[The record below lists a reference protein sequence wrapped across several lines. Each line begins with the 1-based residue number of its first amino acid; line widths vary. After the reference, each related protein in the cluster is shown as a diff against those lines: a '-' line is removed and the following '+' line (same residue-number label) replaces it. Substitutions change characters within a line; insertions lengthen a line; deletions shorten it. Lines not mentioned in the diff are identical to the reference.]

1 MSTSKQQTTVV
12 SDKQRTLTSYIMHSR
27 ESPNP
32 TQIKH
37 NISNLSPPESE
48 PIQKKTNMD
57 ESRNG
62 ITQLSGSIDS
72 NHVSNSNGITKSKQ
86 HDTKYDDHI
95 VTNPIVNSQ
104 VPSEL
109 IGNIVEPLILEMRLL
124 KDSVHDGYAKL
135 EGVISTQQATIAKLE
150 TSITTQQLELNKDIS
165 GCIEESNVKIKE
177 CLEQNRQLWKENSD
191 LKERLNKIE
200 LNQLGNNVIITGVQ
214 EQPWEGYSTTKERVL
229 ETIATAMGGN
239 QLEESMKEARKINIS
254 CCSHIGKYQLNRP

>member
-1 MSTSKQQTTVV
+1 MT
-12 SDKQRTLTSYIMHSR
+12 YITHSR

-32 TQIKH
+32 TQIKQS
-37 NISNLSPPESE
+37 ISNLSPPESE
-48 PIQKKTNMD
+48 PIQKKANMD
-57 ESRNG
+57 ESCNS

-72 NHVSNSNGITKSKQ
+72 NHVSNSNGITQSKE
-86 HDTKYDDHI
+86 HDTKDDDHV
-95 VTNPIVNSQ
+95 VTNPIVKSQ
-104 VPSEL
+104 VPPEL

-135 EGVISTQQATIAKLE
+135 EGIISNQQATIAKLE

-165 GCIEESNVKIKE
+165 GRIEESNVKIEE
-177 CLEQNRQLWKENSD
+177 CLEQNQQLWKENCD

-239 QLEESMKEARKINIS
+239 QLEESMKEARKIDIS
-254 CCSHIGKYQLNRP
+254 CCS